1 MPKLAALTLPEWA
14 FLDDDYP
21 GGYKLDGRT
30 VVLHVRTAT
39 VLEIF
44 HGDGF
49 LLNDDITRCVFDYA
63 GYHGVPEV
71 ITIAVHHSA
80 TLDARADAELI
91 KEKVIVPCMEWY
103 SEYLYNEDKVAIEEE
118 KARLN

>member
-1 MPKLAALTLPEWA
+1 MPEWA
-14 FLDDDYP
+14 FIDDDYP
-21 GGYKLDGRT
+21 GGHKLDGRT

-44 HGDGF
+44 HGDDF
-49 LLNDDITRCVFDYA
+49 LLNDDVARCVFEYV
-63 GYHGVPEV
+63 GYHGASEV

-103 SEYLYNEDKVAIEEE
+103 SEYLYHEDKGIAEGER
-118 KARLN
+118 ARWN